1 MSGTLWTA
9 GVRRKVGDRQ
19 IGCPDRWHSTALRAR
34 GEVAADEAVAG
45 VDEALAV
52 DATETTRETPA

>member
-1 MSGTLWTA
+1 
-9 GVRRKVGDRQ
+9 
-19 IGCPDRWHSTALRAR
+19 LRAR